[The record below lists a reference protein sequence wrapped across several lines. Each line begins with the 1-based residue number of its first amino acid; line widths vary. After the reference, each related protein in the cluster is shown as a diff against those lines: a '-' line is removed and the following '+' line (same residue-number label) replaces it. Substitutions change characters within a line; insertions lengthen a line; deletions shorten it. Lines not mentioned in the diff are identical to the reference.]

1 MTLASLTVKTKF
13 FLLALLVIAG
23 FGAFGAITFRT
34 VDQVKVNGPLY
45 TNIVIGKDLI
55 ADILP
60 PPEYILESY
69 LTATQLVATTT
80 PEEREPLEK
89 KLTQLQKDFE
99 DRQVYWKTNLPAGP
113 MSDLLLVE
121 ACDPAREFF
130 TLTKAK
136 LLPLIQSGKR
146 EEAAAL
152 MNGEMKTVYNRHR
165 AAIDNLVT
173 LATSFA
179 KEAETQ
185 ATSELSLGWLMLGA
199 TAGGSLLT
207 LILVSTL
214 IALSVTKP
222 LGALETRLKDMSE
235 GEGDLTVQLDA
246 SRKDELGRIALYFNA
261 FVKKIEGVVVEVQ
274 AGAKEID
281 AGTSHI
287 SSASQSLAEGSSR
300 QAASLQQISASI
312 EEMSAMT
319 QQNAENCKQANTMAE
334 SSKRA
339 ADKGQGEMQQM
350 SGAMVQIKQSSAEIG
365 KIIKV
370 IDEIAFQTN
379 LLALNAAVEAA
390 RAGEAGKGFA
400 VVAEEVRS
408 LAQRSA
414 EAAKSTSAMIEE
426 ATRRADNG
434 VEIANRV
441 GVALDE
447 IASTATKVNT
457 LLGEIASASDE
468 QSKGIG
474 QVNSGISE
482 LDKVTQ
488 QNAGNSEELASG
500 AEQTAA
506 QVTSLQDLVR
516 QFKTNSTWSASVPTA
531 SRAATPP
538 GTKVLPRKST
548 AKTTGNRAS
557 ATSSRPALHAAS
569 TQPHASEAI
578 LPMTDDE
585 ERALESF

>member
-1 MTLASLTVKTKF
+1 MTLSSMTVKTKF
-13 FLLALLVIAG
+13 ILLVLLVIAG
-23 FGAFGAITFRT
+23 FGAFGAFTFRT
-34 VDQVKVNGPLY
+34 VDQVKVTGPLY

-69 LTATQLVATTT
+69 LTTTQLVATTRQ
-80 PEEREPLEK
+80 EEREPLEK
-89 KLTQLQKDFE
+89 KLAQLNKDFE
-99 DRQVYWKTNLPAGP
+99 DRQVYWKTNLPTGP
-113 MSDLLLVE
+113 MSDLLFVR
-121 ACDPAREFF
+121 ACDPARQFF
-130 TLTKAK
+130 TLANEK
-136 LLPLIQSGKR
+136 LLPLIHNGKTA
-146 EEAAAL
+146 EASAL
-152 MNGEMKTVYNRHR
+152 MNGEMKAAYDMHR
-165 AAIDNLVT
+165 AAIDELVT
-173 LATSFA
+173 LATTFA
-179 KEAETQ
+179 KDAETQ
-185 ATSELSLGWLMLGA
+185 ATSELSLGWMLLAG
-199 TAGGSLLT
+199 TAGGSLFT
-207 LILVSTL
+207 LILVSAL

-222 LGALETRLKDMSE
+222 LSLLELRLKDMSE

-246 SRKDELGRIALYFNA
+246 SRKDELGRIATYFNA
-261 FVKKIEGVVVEVQ
+261 FVKKIEGVIVEVQ

-281 AGTSHI
+281 SGTSHI
-287 SSASQSLAEGSSR
+287 SAASQSLAQGSSQ

-319 QQNAENCKQANTMAE
+319 QQNADNCKQANGMAA
-334 SSKRA
+334 SSKLA
-339 ADKGQGEMQQM
+339 ADKGQNEMKQM

-434 VEIANRV
+434 VDIANRV
-441 GVALDE
+441 GQALDE
-447 IASTATKVNT
+447 IALTATKVNT

-468 QSKGIG
+468 QSKGIS
-474 QVNSGISE
+474 QVNTGISE

-500 AEQTAA
+500 AEETAS
-506 QVTSLQDLVR
+506 QVTSLQDLVS
-516 QFKTNSTWSASVPTA
+516 QFKTNAQWAASAAHSHTTTPPVNGTTHKSNKRTSDSPSQVTSKRDFQSASSQA
-531 SRAATPP
+531 H
-538 GTKVLPRKST
+538 
-548 AKTTGNRAS
+548 AKELS
-557 ATSSRPALHAAS
+557 
-569 TQPHASEAI
+569 

-585 ERALESF
+585 DQTFESF